1 MPNKTKTTGHHPWT
15 KPKKFDTN
23 LVVIGAGSGGLVAS
37 YIAAAV
43 KAKVTLIEQ
52 HKMGGDCLN
61 TGCVPSK
68 ALIRSTRLLAQL
80 SRSAE
85 FGIKNIKAE
94 FNFAD
99 IMERVQRIVNT
110 VAPHDSI
117 ERYNQL
123 GVDILIGKARI
134 ISPWEVEV

>member
-1 MPNKTKTTGHHPWT
+1 
-15 KPKKFDTN
+15 
-23 LVVIGAGSGGLVAS
+23 
-37 YIAAAV
+37 
-43 KAKVTLIEQ
+43 
-52 HKMGGDCLN
+52 MGEDCLN
-61 TGCVPSK
+61 TGCIPSK

-80 SRSAE
+80 SRSAK

-94 FNFAD
+94 FNFVD

-110 VAPHDSI
+110 VAAHDSI
-117 ERYNQL
+117 ECYNQL